1 MNSGSSLGVLALAS
15 IDSATS
21 KVLASNWRLVTWTL
35 SESCGWVCSIRLCG
49 ARGFSK
55 LRSLMYWPCM
65 ISGALGACWGAAP
78 CGPRF
83 CGGGGALVMALLS
96 LLRGG
101 RYHAGLH
108 CTSRGQARQAAIC
121 KAHPPNKRIAGTFCT
136 LRQGIMDRS
145 SLRPPAVGSHGLFQ
159 GKRPRR
165 LASHGWRQVCPGG
178 RSRPS
183 APCRS

>member
-15 IDSATS
+15 IDRDTS

-78 CGPRF
+78 IGPDGF
-83 CGGGGALVMALLS
+83 CGGGGTLVMGYFLCCGRAVPCRGALHKP
-96 LLRGG
+96 R
-101 RYHAGLH
+101 R
-108 CTSRGQARQAAIC
+108 ARQPAIC
-121 KAHPPNKRIAGTFCT
+121 KAPDQIRE
-136 LRQGIMDRS
+136 
-145 SLRPPAVGSHGLFQ
+145 
-159 GKRPRR
+159 
-165 LASHGWRQVCPGG
+165 
-178 RSRPS
+178 
-183 APCRS
+183 